1 MQAIFGAF
9 HDLDIGQECLRAV
22 LIFAYGLVFL
32 RFSGRRIFAGW
43 SPLDFVISI
52 IAGSSLSRALTGS
65 APLLATMAAVAV
77 LALLH
82 WSLSWAVARNEW
94 ISRWVEGRAVVLAD
108 DGKLNE
114 RARRRHNVSRSDLA
128 EALRREGLEGLDD
141 IGATRRVTLEPN
153 GNITVLK
160 KA

>member
-1 MQAIFGAF
+1 MQAIFGTIDRF
-9 HDLDIGQECLRAV
+9 EIGQECLRAV

-52 IAGSSLSRALTGS
+52 IVGSSLSRALTGS
-65 APLLATMAAVAV
+65 APFLATLAAVAV

-82 WSLSWAVARNEW
+82 WGLAWAVARNDW
-94 ISRWVEGRAVVLAD
+94 LSRWVEGSAVILAEN
-108 DGKLNE
+108 GKLYE
-114 RARRRHNVSRSDLA
+114 RARRAHNISHADLV
-128 EALRREGLEGLDD
+128 EALRREGLDGLSD

-153 GNITVLK
+153 GSITVLK